1 MSKQEH
7 FPIVSK
13 ASDLNPVKQTRI
25 QEVLFGQTELA
36 AARSKRMGL
45 LEIIRSLST
54 WPRRII
60 FIRRLR
66 NL

>member
-1 MSKQEH
+1 VSKQEH

-13 ASDLNPVKQTRI
+13 ARDLNPVKQARI
-25 QEVLFGQTELA
+25 QEVLFGQAELA

-45 LEIIRSLST
+45 LEIIRGLFT

-60 FIRRLR
+60 FIRRMRDL
-66 NL
+66 